1 MRVRDRYQILIIVLV
16 FAIALSLRL
25 LGIGWGLPNNWH
37 FFSYHPDEATIALCV
52 SLLDIFSLRMNPH
65 HFNYGSL
72 FFYLVYFALL
82 FAVGV
87 GLVRSQGIFSLS
99 FWRDLHVVGRTLNA
113 FIGASTAF
121 VVWRSAYIAYG
132 WHCALLSALL
142 IAIIPIHVQHSHFMT
157 IDISF
162 AFWAMLSL
170 FYSLRALML
179 SQSGC
184 FERRQIVRSL
194 VLSGFFGGLSVG
206 TKYGVLL
213 PLCATWLVASL
224 YIVNSGNRL
233 AHQLK
238 VTMRMAVFNFFLPA
252 LAMCLVGFLLACPY
266 SILAWNEFT
275 QGVLYEMRH
284 MRIGHGELFLNT
296 GSGHLYHVRVNLNA
310 SLGLPLLIASA
321 LGVAMGLIKRRPQD
335 VLLLTF
341 IFVYFGMV
349 GCFKVRFAR
358 YLMPIIPPLCILTAN
373 GVCEVF
379 KAIMRANV
387 SRSFKRI
394 AMCITAVAFLFVLAY
409 TALYSFAIVRVMVL
423 PDTRDLAASWVREN
437 IPLGST
443 IAVAGNPWF
452 YTVPVKPIMAGP
464 YKRYLSGCRF
474 PESEDVKRVKYNICA
489 TWFNI
494 DAIRRVGA
502 TAFIATSFEYREF
515 LRLKEKRVSQ
525 TLRYLRKL
533 CERGIAF
540 EKRFERP
547 FEFLGLRFGPSYVPH
562 DMMYA
567 NPTVRIFVFKKRD

>member
-1 MRVRDRYQILIIVLV
+1 MEAKDRYQILIVVLI

-25 LGIGWGLPNNWH
+25 LGIGWGLPNDWH

-82 FAVGV
+82 FAVGS
-87 GLVRSQGIFSLS
+87 GLVKSQNILSLS
-99 FWRDLHVVGRTLNA
+99 FWRDMHIVGRTLNA
-113 FIGASTAF
+113 FIGASTVF
-121 VVWRSAYIAYG
+121 VVWRTAYIAYG
-132 WHCALLSALL
+132 GHCALLSALL
-142 IAIIPIHVQHSHFMT
+142 IAVLPIHVQHSHFMT
-157 IDISF
+157 IDVSF
-162 AFWAMLSL
+162 AFWAMVALL
-170 FYSLRALML
+170 YSLRALML

-184 FERRQIVRSL
+184 SERHQTIGSFM
-194 VLSGFFGGLSVG
+194 LSGFFGGLSVG

-224 YIVNSGNRL
+224 YIVGAGDQPAR
-233 AHQLK
+233 QLK
-238 VTMRMAVFNFFLPA
+238 MAMRIAVFNFFLPA
-252 LAMCLVGFLLACPY
+252 LAMCLFGFLLVCPY
-266 SILAWNEFT
+266 SILAWNEFI

-284 MRIGHGELFLNT
+284 MRMGHGELFLDT
-296 GSGHLYHVRVNLNA
+296 GSGHLYHIRVNLNA
-310 SLGLPLLIASA
+310 SLGLPLLITSA
-321 LGVAMGLIKRRPQD
+321 FGIVWAFIKRRPQD

-341 IFVYFGMV
+341 ILVYFGIV

-373 GVCEVF
+373 GVCDVF
-379 KAIMRANV
+379 TAVMRANV

-394 AMCITAVAFLFVLAY
+394 VRCIITVAFLFVLAY
-409 TALYSFAIVRVMVL
+409 TALYSCAIVRVMIL
-423 PDTRDLAASWVREN
+423 PDTRDLAASWVRKN
-437 IPLGST
+437 IPHGST

-464 YKRYLSGCRF
+464 YKRYLVGYRF
-474 PESEDVKRVKYNICA
+474 PESKDAKQVKYDICA

-494 DAIRRVGA
+494 EAIKRVGA

-515 LRLKEKRVSQ
+515 LRLKDKRVSQ
-525 TLRYLRKL
+525 TMKHLEKL
-533 CERGIAF
+533 CNGGIAF

-547 FEFLGLRFGPSYVPH
+547 FEFLGIKFGPTYIPH

-567 NPTVRIFVFKKRD
+567 NPTVRIFVFKERD